1 MKNGKKPTRRQQNM
15 IWAAKLIPSDWLVCK
30 AGPFHL
36 HIVHR
41 ENHEIRIIST
51 GEERAN

>member
-1 MKNGKKPTRRQQNM
+1 MKNGKKPTLRQQNA
-15 IWAAKLIPSDWLVCK
+15 IWAAKLIPSDWLVYK

-41 ENHEIRIIST
+41 ENKQTHIIST
-51 GEERAN
+51 GKERTN